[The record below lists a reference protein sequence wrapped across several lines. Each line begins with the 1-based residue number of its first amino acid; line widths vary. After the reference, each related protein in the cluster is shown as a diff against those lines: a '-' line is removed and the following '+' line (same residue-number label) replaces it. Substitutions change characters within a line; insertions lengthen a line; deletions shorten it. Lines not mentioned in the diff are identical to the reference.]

1 MCMQLLYRLCRTNR
15 RSHLYRCLWL
25 LSWCILAPYY
35 TCSVDINECML
46 NTSGCS
52 QGCMNNDGS
61 FECTCSEG
69 FTLSS
74 DGVTCTLIPTTVS
87 TSTNSTV
94 SSTFSYLTDSSTDD
108 LRSSTLNI
116 KSKVCVLSNRCL

>member
-1 MCMQLLYRLCRTNR
+1 
-15 RSHLYRCLWL
+15 
-25 LSWCILAPYY
+25 
-35 TCSVDINECML
+35 ML

-69 FTLSS
+69 FALSS

-87 TSTNSTV
+87 TSTSSTV

-116 KSKVCVLSNRCL
+116 KSKVCVLSNRNSLMFIIIFLIIVG